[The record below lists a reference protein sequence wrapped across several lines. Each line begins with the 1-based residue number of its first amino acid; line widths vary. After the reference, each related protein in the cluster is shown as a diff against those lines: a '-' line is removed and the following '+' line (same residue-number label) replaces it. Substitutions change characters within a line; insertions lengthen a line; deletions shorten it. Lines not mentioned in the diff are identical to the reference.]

1 MKPDFIRGNVRA
13 CCPDCGGAVTT
24 FEHKTST
31 QEWGAVIQD
40 GSHVYE
46 GKHYSRTIFVLL
58 RCAGCGRAG
67 MAKVHCNESVANG
80 VLDSFLPVSIE
91 KLAIPAGTPVDITT
105 EFQEAETCAAY
116 GCNRAASALFR
127 STLEKV
133 LKANGYAEGSLQK
146 KIDDAETDGIIS
158 APRKRRAQDDIRV
171 LGNDVLHDAWRMIS
185 DEEVEAAHR
194 YLQRILEDFYDDRE
208 TVEKIL
214 STKPK
219 K

>member
-1 MKPDFIRGNVRA
+1 MKQDYNKGNVRA

-24 FEHKTST
+24 FELKAGTH
-31 QEWGAVIQD
+31 EWGSVIQD
-40 GSHVYE
+40 ISHVYE
-46 GKHYSRTIFVLL
+46 GKTFGRTIYVLL

-67 MAKVHCNESVANG
+67 LAKVHCNESITTG
-80 VLDSFLPVSIE
+80 VLESFLPVSIE
-91 KLAIPAGTPVDITT
+91 RLAIPAGTPVDIIT

-133 LKANGYAEGSLQK
+133 LKANGYTEGSLQK

-171 LGNDVLHDAWRMIS
+171 LGNDVLHDAWRTIS
-185 DEEVEAAHR
+185 DEEVKAAHR